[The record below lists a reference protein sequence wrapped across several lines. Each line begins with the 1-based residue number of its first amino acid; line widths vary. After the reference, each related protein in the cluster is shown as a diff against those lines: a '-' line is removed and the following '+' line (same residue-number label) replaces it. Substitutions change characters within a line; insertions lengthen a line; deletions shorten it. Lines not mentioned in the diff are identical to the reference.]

1 MTRQNV
7 EITTEQIAAVAAF
20 LREPQARASRLLAA
34 NQRWLA
40 ELEHWRNSRQR
51 KAALRRHIARLRFP
65 QQRNLQEL
73 ISSDPRSRLLVS
85 YHFGDYIY
93 GLNLLAAGIGERG
106 RVCFLSEAPGSAA
119 YFANMENAFGGRAIR
134 PMSQLLAAEAPMSAL
149 TPLLR
154 GKGVQF
160 ITFCDLTDRY
170 GSPAEVDFLCRA
182 AWFPRG
188 PAILSLTN
196 RVPLLPV
203 INWFDGARGQLVLG
217 EQMEP
222 ERFRGETLAEAASRL
237 TAKLIRFFE
246 PFFRNNPEQWRY
258 LGILPLYFIQAG
270 AAGAKLP
277 KEEKDAG
284 QEQGIAIDI
293 PIRR

>member
-1 MTRQNV
+1 MTRLNV

-20 LREPQARASRLLAA
+20 LREPQTRASRLLSA
-34 NQRWLA
+34 NRKWLA
-40 ELEHWRNSRQR
+40 ELEHWRNRRQQ
-51 KAALRRHIARLRFP
+51 KAALQRHIALLRFP

-73 ISSDPRSRLLVS
+73 ISNDPRSRLLVS

-93 GLNLLAAGIGERG
+93 GLNLLAAGISERATV
-106 RVCFLSEAPGSAA
+106 RFLSEAPGSAA
-119 YFANMENAFGGRAIR
+119 YFANVENAFGSKAIR
-134 PMSQLLAAEAPMSAL
+134 PPSQLLAAEASMNHL

-154 GKGVQF
+154 GRGVQF
-160 ITFCDLTDRY
+160 ITFCDLTDHY
-170 GSPAEVDFLCRA
+170 GSPVEVDFLCRA

-222 ERFRGETLAEAASRL
+222 ERFRGETLAEAASRM

-258 LGILPLYFIQAG
+258 LGALPLYFIQAG

-277 KEEKDAG
+277 TEEKDAG
-284 QEQGIAIDI
+284 TEQDLAIDI